1 MNLLSLDEFSQNY
14 VLLLDQN
21 IEKIQIFT
29 KSTMTQKIKTLK
41 KFANSG

>member
-1 MNLLSLDEFSQNY
+1 MNLLSLDEFSQKLRTLIRSKY
-14 VLLLDQN
+14 R
-21 IEKIQIFT
+21 KIQIFT